1 MSIRAIV
8 VVVLALICGASAA
21 TGVTR
26 YRSEHATASGVVET
40 SPIVVAADKVPRG
53 RMLVAKDLVV
63 RQWPKEV
70 LPEGALATVEEALE
84 RAVLTPLIAGE
95 PVLSGKLAPKDAGR
109 GLAALVPKGMRAY
122 AITVS
127 RAASG
132 VAGFILPGNKVDVL
146 LGLRSN
152 QNDENGGGSTRT
164 LLQSV
169 EILAVDQLLDPPADN
184 KMTLKDMNSVTL
196 LVTPE
201 QANLLDLG
209 QSMGQLSLALRNPDD
224 ATQTGV
230 GLARL
235 NDVRSDGEKPAK
247 EEPEVDK
254 TQHLAPVELAA
265 AATPKSEPAV
275 DYTITT
281 LRGIYQNSVRIQPRH

>member
-1 MSIRAIV
+1 MSVRAIV
-8 VVVLALICGASAA
+8 VVILALVCGASAA

-26 YRSEHATASGVVET
+26 YRIRQDEAGVVVDT
-40 SPIVVAADKVPRG
+40 VPILVAIDKLARG
-53 RMLVAKDLVV
+53 RMLVAKDVAL
-63 RQWPKEV
+63 RQWPKE
-70 LPEGALATVEEALE
+70 LAPAGAIDNVADAVE

-122 AITVS
+122 AIAVS

-146 LGLRSN
+146 LGLRGN
-152 QNDENGGGSTRT
+152 QNDDNGGGSTRV

-184 KMTLKDMNSVTL
+184 KMTLKEMNSVTL
-196 LVTPE
+196 LVNPE

-209 QSMGQLSLALRNPDD
+209 QSMGQLSLSLRNPDD
-224 ATQTGV
+224 ETLTEGS
-230 GLARL
+230 LARL
-235 NDVRSDGEKPAK
+235 ADIRSEIEK
-247 EEPEVDK
+247 
-254 TQHLAPVELAA
+254 AA
-265 AATPKSEPAV
+265 ADLSAKAAASSPPAAEVPPPVQPEPPV
-275 DYTITT
+275 NYSITT
-281 LRGIYQNSVRIQPRH
+281 LRGVFQSTVHVHRLP

>member
-1 MSIRAIV
+1 MSVRAIV
-8 VVVLALICGASAA
+8 VVILALVCGASAA

-26 YRSEHATASGVVET
+26 YRLRQGDAEVVVET
-40 SPIVVAADKVPRG
+40 VPVLVAVDKLARG
-53 RMLVAKDLVV
+53 RMVTEKDVAL
-63 RQWPKEV
+63 RQWPKE
-70 LPEGALATVEEALE
+70 LAPAGAIDKVIDAVE

-122 AITVS
+122 AIAVS

-146 LGLRSN
+146 LGLRGN

-184 KMTLKDMNSVTL
+184 KMTLKEMNSVTL

-201 QANLLDLG
+201 QAGLLDLG
-209 QSMGQLSLALRNPDD
+209 QSMGQLSLSLRNPDD
-224 ATQTGV
+224 ETLTEGS
-230 GLARL
+230 LARL
-235 NDVRSDGEKPAK
+235 ADVRSELEKA
-247 EEPEVDK
+247 
-254 TQHLAPVELAA
+254 AAELAA
-265 AATPKSEPAV
+265 KTAAPPPVEPPPPV
-275 DYTITT
+275 VPEPPVNYSITT
-281 LRGIYQNSVRIQPRH
+281 LRGAFQSTVHVQRAP